1 MLVLAEVKIYIWGA
15 ENWKFFTESKKNF
28 QFFYKTQS
36 G

>member
-15 ENWKFFTESKKNF
+15 ENWKFDYF